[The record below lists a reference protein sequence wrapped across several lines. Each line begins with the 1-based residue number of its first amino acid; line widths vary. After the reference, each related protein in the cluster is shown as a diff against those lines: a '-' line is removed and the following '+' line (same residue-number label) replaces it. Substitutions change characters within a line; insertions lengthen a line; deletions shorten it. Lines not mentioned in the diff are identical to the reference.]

1 MTIHS
6 KDLVKSRE
14 VPSSS
19 QPSTRPWLNKSLV
32 AVKEQVE
39 YIIMYLHHLDADPY
53 PDPTFYPDADPD
65 KDPDS
70 DFYLMRIRV

>member
-14 VPSSS
+14 VPSS

-39 YIIMYLHHLDADPY
+39 QKLLPEV
-53 PDPTFYPDADPD
+53 PSLEPSPP
-65 KDPDS
+65 P
-70 DFYLMRIRV
+70 